1 MITINLPN
9 SSQKTYDQDEVS
21 LIDVAK
27 SISNSLA
34 KEVLVGSSNGIIIDT
49 NDNIKDGSKINL
61 FTFNDDEGKNAFWHT
76 SAHLLGAALQELY
89 PNIQL
94 GTGPAIEN
102 GFYYDV
108 DFGDYKFTDA
118 DFKAVENKM
127 LDLAKLKSKNVRSEV
142 SKQEA
147 LAFFTQNKNKYK
159 LELIDGLQDGTITF
173 YKTGDFTDLCA
184 GPHIPDTG
192 LIKAIKITSMSGAYW
207 RANEKNKMLT
217 RVYGISFPK
226 KTELDTYLDALEK
239 AKERDHRKLGRELE
253 LFYFDEEVGMG
264 LPLWAPKGEAL
275 RQNLIGFLKKIQ
287 MRAGYQHVAT
297 PHIGKKELY
306 ITSGHYA
313 KYGQDAFQPIKT
325 PAENEEFFLKPMN
338 CPHHCKIY
346 ATKPRSYKE
355 LPIKYAEF
363 GTVYRYEQSG
373 ELHGLTR
380 VRGFTQ
386 DDAHI
391 YCRPDQLKEEF
402 LKVVDLVNLVYGK
415 LGFTDFQTQIS
426 LRDPNNLE
434 KYLGTDEMWRLSE
447 SAIIEATQ
455 ERGMKT
461 TTKEGEA
468 AFYGPKLDFI
478 VCDAIGRKW
487 QIGTIQVD
495 YMMPENFDLS
505 YIGPDNLSH
514 RPVMIHRALF
524 GSMERF
530 IALLIEHTGGNF
542 PVWLAPVKVIV
553 LPIASKYNDY
563 CQQIADRI
571 NEEFDQQI
579 EVDIREEKIGRKIRD
594 AETQKIPY
602 MLIIGEK
609 EMETQSVSIRV
620 HRQGD
625 VGTITLNAFI
635 EDLRKNLKT
644 TA

>member
-1 MITINLPN
+1 MITIHLPN
-9 SSQKTYDQDEVS
+9 GAQKTFEQETIS
-21 LIDVAK
+21 ILDVAN

-34 KEVLVGSSNGIIIDT
+34 KEVLVASSNESIVDLNET
-49 NDNIKDGSKINL
+49 LLDGSKINL
-61 FTFNDDEGKNAFWHT
+61 FTFKDDEGKNAFWHT

-108 DFGDYKFTDA
+108 DFGEHKFTDA
-118 DFKAVENKM
+118 DFKIVENKM
-127 LDLAKLKSKNVRSEV
+127 LELAQKKSYNIRKQV

-147 LAFFTQNKNKYK
+147 INYFTENRNVYK
-159 LELIDGLQDGTITF
+159 LELIEGLKDGDITF
-173 YKTGDFTDLCA
+173 YETGNFTDLCA
-184 GPHIPDTG
+184 GPHIPETSF
-192 LIKAIKITSMSGAYW
+192 IKAVKITSIAGAYW

-226 KTELDTYLDALEK
+226 KQELETYLEALEK
-239 AKERDHRKLGRELE
+239 AKERDHRKLGKELE

-287 MRAGYQHVAT
+287 MRAGYQHVAS

-355 LPIKYAEF
+355 LPVKYAEF

-402 LKVVDLVNLVYGK
+402 LKVVDLVNLVYGR
-415 LGFTDFQTQIS
+415 LGFTEFQTQIS

-447 SAIIEATQ
+447 TAIIEATQ

-468 AFYGPKLDFI
+468 AFYGPKLDFM
-478 VCDAIGRKW
+478 VRDAIGRKW

-495 YMMPENFDLS
+495 YMMPENFDLT
-505 YIGPDNLSH
+505 YIGSDNATH

-542 PVWLAPVKVIV
+542 PAWLAPVKVIV
-553 LPIASKYNDY
+553 LPIASKYSDY
-563 CQQIADRI
+563 CQEIANQL

-579 EVDIREEKIGRKIRD
+579 EVDVRDEKIGRKIRD

-602 MLIIGEK
+602 MLIVGEK
-609 EMETQSVSIRV
+609 EMEQNQVSLRV
-620 HRQGD
+620 HGQGD
-625 VGTITLNAFI
+625 KGTIAINEFI
-635 EDLRKNLKT
+635 EMFRKEIKI
-644 TA
+644 

>member
-9 SSQKTYDQDEVS
+9 GSQKTFDYDTVS

-49 NDNIKDGSKINL
+49 NDRIKNGSKINL

-89 PNIQL
+89 PNLQL

-108 DFGDYKFTDA
+108 DFGDYTFTDA

-127 LDLAKLKSKNVRSEV
+127 LDLAKLKSKNIRSQV

-147 LAFFTQNKNKYK
+147 LAFFTQNQNKYK

-173 YKTGDFTDLCA
+173 YRTGDFTDLCA

-226 KTELDTYLDALEK
+226 KTELDAYLDALEK

-447 SAIIEATQ
+447 SAIIEATR

-468 AFYGPKLDFI
+468 AFYGPKLDFM
-478 VCDAIGRKW
+478 VRDAIGRKW

-495 YMMPENFDLS
+495 YMMPENFNLTYTGS
-505 YIGPDNLSH
+505 DNSSQ

-530 IALLIEHTGGNF
+530 IALLIEHTAGNF
-542 PVWLAPVKVIV
+542 PVWLAPIKVIV
-553 LPIASKYNDY
+553 LPIASKYNEY
-563 CQQIADRI
+563 SQQIADRI
-571 NEEFDQQI
+571 NEEFEQQI
-579 EVDIREEKIGRKIRD
+579 AVDSREEKIGRKIRD

-620 HRQGD
+620 HTQGD
-625 VGTITLNAFI
+625 VGTVTLNAFI
-635 EDLRKNLKT
+635 EDLRKNLKIS
-644 TA
+644 

>member
-9 SSQKTYDQDEVS
+9 GSQKTFDHDKVS

-49 NDNIKDGSKINL
+49 NDSIKDDSKINL

-89 PNIQL
+89 PNVQL

-118 DFKAVENKM
+118 DFTAVENKM
-127 LDLAKLKSKNVRSEV
+127 LDLAKLKSKNIRSKV

-147 LAFFTQNKNKYK
+147 LAFFTLNQNKYK
-159 LELIDGLQDGTITF
+159 LELVDGLQDGTITF

-184 GPHIPDTG
+184 GPHIPETG
-192 LIKAIKITSMSGAYW
+192 LIKAIKITSISGAYW

-226 KTELDTYLDALEK
+226 KTELDAYLDALEK

-447 SAIIEATQ
+447 SAIIEATR

-468 AFYGPKLDFI
+468 AFYGPKLDFM
-478 VCDAIGRKW
+478 VRDAIGRKW

-495 YMMPENFDLS
+495 YMMPENFNLTYTGS
-505 YIGPDNLSH
+505 DNTSQ

-530 IALLIEHTGGNF
+530 IALLIEHTAGNF

-553 LPIASKYNDY
+553 LPIASKYNEY
-563 CQQIADRI
+563 SQQIADRI

-579 EVDIREEKIGRKIRD
+579 EVDSREEKIGRKIRD

-620 HRQGD
+620 HTQGD

-635 EDLRKNLKT
+635 EDLRKNLKIS
-644 TA
+644 

>member
-9 SSQKTYDQDEVS
+9 GSQKTFDHDKVS
-21 LIDVAK
+21 LIDVAN

-34 KEVLVGSSNGIIIDT
+34 KEVLVASSNGIIIDV
-49 NDNIKDGSKINL
+49 NDAITDGSKINL
-61 FTFNDDEGKNAFWHT
+61 FTFKDDEGKNAFWHT
-76 SAHLLGAALQELY
+76 SAHLLGAALQELF
-89 PNIQL
+89 PNVKL

-108 DFGDYKFTDA
+108 DFGEYKFTDA
-118 DFKAVENKM
+118 DFNTVENKM
-127 LDLAKLKSKNVRSEV
+127 LELAQQKSHNIRKNV

-147 LAFFTQNKNKYK
+147 TDFFTKNENSYK
-159 LELIDGLQDGTITF
+159 LELIDGLQDGEITF
-173 YKTGDFTDLCA
+173 YETGNFTDLCA
-184 GPHIPDTG
+184 GPHIPETS
-192 LIKAIKITSMSGAYW
+192 IVKAIKITSIAGAYW

-226 KTELDTYLDALEK
+226 KSELDAYLEAMEK
-239 AKERDHRKLGRELE
+239 AKERDHRKLGKELE

-346 ATKPRSYKE
+346 TIKPRSYKE

-415 LGFTDFQTQIS
+415 LGFNDFQTQIS

-447 SAIIEATQ
+447 TAIIEATQ

-468 AFYGPKLDFI
+468 AFYGPKLDFM
-478 VCDAIGRKW
+478 VRDAIGRKW

-495 YMMPENFDLS
+495 YMMPENFDLT
-505 YIGPDNLSH
+505 YIGSDNSSH

-542 PVWLAPVKVIV
+542 PIWLAPVKVIV
-553 LPIASKYNDY
+553 LPIASKYNNY
-563 CQQIADRI
+563 SQEIANQI

-609 EMETQSVSIRV
+609 EVESQSVSLRV
-620 HRQGD
+620 HGNGD
-625 VGTITLNAFI
+625 VGTITLNDFI
-635 EDLRKNLKT
+635 ETLRKNLKIT
-644 TA
+644 Q

>member
-9 SSQKTYDQDEVS
+9 GSQKTFDYDTVS

-49 NDNIKDGSKINL
+49 NDRIKNGSKINL

-89 PNIQL
+89 PNVQL

-108 DFGDYKFTDA
+108 DFADYTFTDA
-118 DFKAVENKM
+118 DFKAVEHKM
-127 LDLAKLKSKNVRSEV
+127 LDLAKLKSKNIRSEV

-147 LAFFTQNKNKYK
+147 LTFFTQNQNKYK
-159 LELIDGLQDGTITF
+159 LELIDGLQNGTITF
-173 YKTGDFTDLCA
+173 YRTGDFTDLCA

-217 RVYGISFPK
+217 RIYGISFPK
-226 KTELDTYLDALEK
+226 KTELDAYLDALEK

-426 LRDPNNLE
+426 LRDPNNLK

-447 SAIIEATQ
+447 SAIIEATR

-468 AFYGPKLDFI
+468 AFYGPKLDFM
-478 VCDAIGRKW
+478 VRDAIGRKW

-495 YMMPENFDLS
+495 YMMPENFNLTYTGS
-505 YIGPDNLSH
+505 DNSSQ

-530 IALLIEHTGGNF
+530 IALLIEHTAGNF

-553 LPIASKYNDY
+553 LPIACKYNDY

-579 EVDIREEKIGRKIRD
+579 AVDSREEKIGRKIRD

-620 HRQGD
+620 HTQGD

-635 EDLRKNLKT
+635 EDLRKNLKIS
-644 TA
+644 